1 MLEEYIDYCDKKNTL
16 AYKVIGCAM
25 KVYSTLGAGLLESVY
40 RKAMMVELKRQD
52 IKAETEVPINVEYCG
67 EDLGLG
73 FRIDILV
80 ENIMI
85 LELKS
90 IAAFENIHYKQIS
103 NYLNLTNKPLGY
115 LINFNVENFV
125 MGKGYDRIKN
135 FNYTGNIPK
144 WLY

>member
-1 MLEEYIDYCDKKNTL
+1 
-16 AYKVIGCAM
+16 M
-25 KVYSTLGAGLLESVY
+25 KVYSTLGTGLLESVY
-40 RKAMMVELKRQD
+40 RKAMLVELRRQD

-90 IAAFENIHYKQIS
+90 ITEFDNIHYKQII
-103 NYLNLTNKPLGY
+103 NYLNLTNKPL
-115 LINFNVENFV
+115 
-125 MGKGYDRIKN
+125 
-135 FNYTGNIPK
+135 
-144 WLY
+144 

>member
-1 MLEEYIDYCDKKNTL
+1 MSEEYIDYCDKKNTL

-25 KVYSTLGAGLLESVY
+25 KVYSTLGTGLLESVY
-40 RKAMMVELKRQD
+40 RKAMLVELRRQD

-90 IAAFENIHYKQIS
+90 ITAFESIHYKQIS

-115 LINFNVENFV
+115 LINFNVDNFV
-125 MGKGYDRIKN
+125 MGKGYERIKN
-135 FNYTGNIPK
+135 FNYIEDIPK

>member
-1 MLEEYIDYCDKKNTL
+1 MSEEYIDYCDKKNTL

-40 RKAMMVELKRQD
+40 RKAMLVELRRQD

-90 IAAFENIHYKQIS
+90 VAALENIHYKQIS
-103 NYLNLTNKPLGY
+103 NYLNLTNKPIGY
-115 LINFNVENFV
+115 LINFNVDNFV

-135 FNYTGNIPK
+135 FNYTEDIPK

>member
-40 RKAMMVELKRQD
+40 RKAMMVELRRQD
-52 IKAETEVPINVEYCG
+52 IRAESEVPINVEYCG

-115 LINFNVENFV
+115 LINFNVDDFV

-135 FNYTGNIPK
+135 FNYTEPIPK